1 MNRLTVS
8 LLCLLLFTSLAAS
21 AEETAKA
28 DDATNLPGTAIIGNK
43 ELPIGL
49 DIVPWRPSAAGPA
62 KEGPTQLLDEPLEPI
77 DPEIFRRQLD
87 LYQSTKP

>member
-1 MNRLTVS
+1 LTFRFFLS
-8 LLCLLLFTSLAAS
+8 LVLVASATAS
-21 AEETAKA
+21 AEDAAKA
-28 DDATNLPGTAIIGNK
+28 DDTQNLPGTAIIGNK

-62 KEGPTQLLDEPLEPI
+62 KEGPTQLLDEPLQPI